1 MELTT
6 FFSRNK
12 LPTDN
17 KKFLIAT
24 SSGPD
29 SMALLDMMRRLV
41 KDSSHQIYVAH
52 IDHCLRKDSFLE
64 SQLIS
69 EYCDKYNLV
78 FFDKKWEVGLHPKS
92 GIEASARKFRYDF
105 FKELI
110 NRYKIDYLITAHH
123 GDDLIENILL
133 KFIRSGNV
141 QEMNSLVEIGDFAS
155 AKIVRPLLSW
165 SKEELKQ
172 YDIENKVD
180 YIQDKTNFEDEVLR
194 NRLRHHVV
202 PLLKKENTDLI
213 ANANNFLNSEKALE
227 DDQSSLFSAV
237 KRPKI
242 ILDSITGEL
251 SDISTFSNSQK
262 KRYFEWLLAK
272 KWHRKVHFPTQD
284 FTKALTLQKDGFELI
299 IYQDSFYITKQLQDK
314 AMMMPISLD
323 KPFNFLNKQYV
334 VSLKDSWPEMTK
346 IDYFYNIP
354 DLKFYAGSLENGSK
368 LTLADETMVKAKK
381 KFAQAKI
388 PRQLRN
394 RCLSIKTDKS
404 ILYVEHTYRWQQYNE
419 KYVCFN
425 IFSNCEDS
433 FK

>member
-262 KRYFEWLLAK
+262 KRYF
-272 KWHRKVHFPTQD
+272 
-284 FTKALTLQKDGFELI
+284 
-299 IYQDSFYITKQLQDK
+299 
-314 AMMMPISLD
+314 
-323 KPFNFLNKQYV
+323 
-334 VSLKDSWPEMTK
+334 
-346 IDYFYNIP
+346 
-354 DLKFYAGSLENGSK
+354 
-368 LTLADETMVKAKK
+368 
-381 KFAQAKI
+381 
-388 PRQLRN
+388 
-394 RCLSIKTDKS
+394 
-404 ILYVEHTYRWQQYNE
+404 
-419 KYVCFN
+419 
-425 IFSNCEDS
+425 
-433 FK
+433 